1 MCVALLVEVESSPRR
16 THWLLCC
23 RSFSEPKLSP
33 SLFFLVNDVNPIE
46 RTATATA
53 TTTTTA
59 SPDTIADV
67 ACALIANAE
76 EVFRL
81 ALSECRT
88 CPGRDH
94 PFAATCLLNVARCA
108 K

>member
-1 MCVALLVEVESSPRR
+1 M
-16 THWLLCC
+16 
-23 RSFSEPKLSP
+23 
-33 SLFFLVNDVNPIE
+33 
-46 RTATATA
+46 
-53 TTTTTA
+53 
-59 SPDTIADV
+59 IADV

-81 ALSECRT
+81 ALSECRS